1 MAAGE
6 TGRSF
11 CGGRQSS
18 VSRDA
23 SATQVRPPLIGRL
36 PVASP
41 YCFFFSAPKR
51 IHSEM
56 STPREQFHNTLLGN
70 FSWCLS
76 ILCLGLMNVK

>member
-1 MAAGE
+1 MQHGGRESQSEARQVCGAKSASVMAAGE

-18 VSRDA
+18 ASRDA

-41 YCFFFSAPKR
+41 YCFFQFP
-51 IHSEM
+51 SEY
-56 STPREQFHNTLLGN
+56 TQR
-70 FSWCLS
+70 
-76 ILCLGLMNVK
+76 